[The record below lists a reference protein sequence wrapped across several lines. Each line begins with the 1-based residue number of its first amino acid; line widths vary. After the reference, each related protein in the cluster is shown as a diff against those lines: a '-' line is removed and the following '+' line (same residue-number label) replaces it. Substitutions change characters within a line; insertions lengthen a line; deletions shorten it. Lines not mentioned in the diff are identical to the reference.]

1 VGDARIV
8 SAMNRNVIS
17 SLCWLA
23 IGCAAF
29 AQGVSRP
36 AITGLS
42 HVTLYADDLAKSQ
55 QFYAGLLGWE
65 QVPAG
70 VAQPGVRF
78 YANHAQYVELLPAP
92 SKGLADRLNSIG
104 FSTSNA
110 ELLRSFLNAHGVA
123 VPATISVDGNG
134 DAFFDVRDPEGNV
147 VEFRQTGP
155 NPPKSGRAVNE
166 RVSTHIIHAGF
177 VAHDRAK
184 LDSFYKDLL
193 GFHLYWEG
201 GSGPGHTDWVMMQV
215 PNGTD
220 WLEYM
225 LYLPSNA
232 PRAELGSANHFAP
245 GVESV
250 TALDKRLRAR
260 GWVPTP
266 REKPPLLG
274 VDGKWQLDLYDPD
287 GTRAEFME
295 FVPVKKA
302 CCSKYTGKQPGAYPV
317 W

>member
-1 VGDARIV
+1 
-8 SAMNRNVIS
+8 MKKIS
-17 SLCWLA
+17 VFLFCLLA
-23 IGCAAF
+23 ILCEPF
-29 AQGVSRP
+29 AVGLSRP
-36 AITGLS
+36 AITGIS
-42 HVTLYADDLAKSQ
+42 HVTLYADNFEKSQ
-55 QFYAGLLGWE
+55 RFYAGLLGWE
-65 QVPAG
+65 QVPPG
-70 VAQPGVRF
+70 IAQPGVRF
-78 YANHAQYVELLPAP
+78 YANHVQYIELLPAP

-104 FSTSNA
+104 FSTANA
-110 ELLRSFLNAHGVA
+110 EQLRSFLGAHGVD
-123 VPATISVDGNG
+123 VPSKVSVDANS
-134 DAFFDVRDPEGNV
+134 DTFFDVKDPEGNL

-155 NPPKSGRAVNE
+155 DPPKGGKAVAE

-177 VAHDRAK
+177 VAHNRAK

-193 GFHLYWEG
+193 GFHLYWAG
-201 GSGPGHTDWVMMQV
+201 GSGPGRTDWVMMQV
-215 PNGTD
+215 PDGTD

-232 PRAELGSANHFAP
+232 SRAELGSANHFAP

-250 TALDKRLRAR
+250 TVLEKRLRAR

-274 VDGKWQLDLYDPD
+274 VDGKWQLDLFDPD

-295 FVPVKKA
+295 FVPVKTA
-302 CCSKYTGKQPGAYPV
+302 CCSKYTGKQPGPYPA

>member
-1 VGDARIV
+1 MGDARIV
-8 SAMNRNVIS
+8 SAMNRRSVLL
-17 SLCWLA
+17 LCLFA
-23 IGCAAF
+23 IGCVPP
-29 AQGVSRP
+29 AQAVSRP

-55 QFYAGLLGWE
+55 HFYAGLLGWE
-65 QVPAG
+65 QVPTG
-70 VAQPGVRF
+70 DAQSGVRF
-78 YANHAQYVELLPAP
+78 YANHAQYIELLQG
-92 SKGLADRLNSIG
+92 KGQTDRMNSIG
-104 FSTSNA
+104 FSTTNA
-110 ELLRSFLNAHGVA
+110 EQLRSFLGAHGVA
-123 VPATISVDGNG
+123 VPAKVSVDRNG
-134 DAFFDVRDPEGNV
+134 DTFFDVQDPEGNV

-155 NPPKSGRAVNE
+155 NPPKGGKAVQE
-166 RVSTHIIHAGF
+166 RLSTHIIHAGF

-201 GSGPGHTDWVMMQV
+201 GSGPGRTDWVMMQV

-225 LYLPSNA
+225 LYLPSDA
-232 PRAELGSANHFAP
+232 SRAELGSANHFAP

-250 TALDKRLRAR
+250 TALEKRLRAR
-260 GWVPTP
+260 GWAPTP
-266 REKPPLLG
+266 QEKPPLLG
-274 VDGKWQLDLYDPD
+274 VDGKWQLDLFDPD

-295 FVPVKKA
+295 FVPVKEA
-302 CCSKYTGKQPGAYPV
+302 CCSRYTGRQPEPYPA

>member
-1 VGDARIV
+1 MKQGLVFL
-8 SAMNRNVIS
+8 
-17 SLCWLA
+17 LCFFASGYLV
-23 IGCAAF
+23 F
-29 AQGVSRP
+29 AQKVTRP
-36 AITGLS
+36 PITGLS
-42 HVTLYADDLAKSQ
+42 HMTLYSDDLQKSQ

-65 QVPAG
+65 PVPDGGAH
-70 VAQPGVRF
+70 PGIRF
-78 YANHAQYVELLPAP
+78 YANHVQYIELEQAP
-92 SKGLADRLNSIG
+92 TKGMANRFNSIG

-110 ELLRSFLNAHGVA
+110 EQMRSFLGEHGIS
-123 VPATISVDGNG
+123 VPAKVSVDGNG
-134 DAFFDVRDPEGNV
+134 DTFFDVKDPEGNH

-155 NPPKSGRAVNE
+155 NPPNGGKAVFE

-177 VAHDRAK
+177 VAHNRAK
-184 LDSFYKDLL
+184 LDSFYKDIL

-215 PNGTD
+215 PDGSD

-232 PRAELGSANHFAP
+232 SRAQLAGANHFAP

-250 TALDKRLRAR
+250 TALDKRLRQR
-260 GWVPTP
+260 GWKPSPQV
-266 REKPPLLG
+266 KPPLLG

-287 GTRAEFME
+287 GTRVEFME
-295 FVPVKKA
+295 FLPVKEP
-302 CCSKYTGKQPGAYPV
+302 CCSRYTGKQPGPYAS